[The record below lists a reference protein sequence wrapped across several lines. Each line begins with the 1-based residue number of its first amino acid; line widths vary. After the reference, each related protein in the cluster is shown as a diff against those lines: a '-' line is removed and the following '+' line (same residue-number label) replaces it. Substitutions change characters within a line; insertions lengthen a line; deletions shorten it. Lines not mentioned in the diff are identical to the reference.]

1 MNLIILMS
9 ELPFGPFGQLAPE
22 FLSPTKPSSPIN
34 IMNLIGP
41 KGIRADS
48 IIIGTIHYHQT
59 LTFNHKGGLPKNPKM
74 KKSPC
79 HHPRYTNSLQEG
91 LNAAPLPSLYAELKT
106 HALGFTLST
115 LGLVQ
120 IKLYLLSLSAPI
132 SLGYKINIKHN
143 IIMDGIFV
151 HMSILLPTLLTIPR
165 I

>member
-1 MNLIILMS
+1 MS
-9 ELPFGPFGQLAPE
+9 GLPFGPLGQWAPE
-22 FLSPTKPSSPIN
+22 FLLPTKLSSPIK

-48 IIIGTIHYHQT
+48 IILGTTHYHQT
-59 LTFNHKGGLPKNPKM
+59 LTFNHEGGLPKNPKM

-79 HHPRYTNSLQEG
+79 HHPGYTNSLQEG
-91 LNAAPLPSLYAELKT
+91 LNAALLPSPDLIYTPNLKYMPW
-106 HALGFTLST
+106 ASPYRPLVYSSNKTL
-115 LGLVQ
+115 
-120 IKLYLLSLSAPI
+120 LSAPI
-132 SLGYKINIKHN
+132 SLGYKVNIKHN